1 MTGENRF
8 MRGSISVRVDEVRVN
23 EQLAEVAERLRRC
36 TVQVSGA
43 GDRRGSGVIWQSDGL
58 IVTNA
63 HVATSPRQTVR
74 LFDGRSIPAELVL
87 REPRYDLAVL
97 WIAAC
102 GLAAAE
108 VRDASLLRT
117 GELVVAVGNPA
128 EANGAFSVGIVSARP
143 GPEDVLV
150 RADIRLA
157 PGNSGGPLADA
168 QGRVVGINSMVMDGF
183 GVAIS
188 SMAVARCLSL
198 AREAAA
204 EVA

>member
-1 MTGENRF
+1 MTAENPF
-8 MRGSISVRVDEVRVN
+8 TPASISVDVG

-36 TVQVSGA
+36 TVEVRGEGA
-43 GDRRGSGVIWQSDGL
+43 GRGSGVVWRPNGL

-63 HVATSPRQTVR
+63 HVATSSRQTVR
-74 LFDGRSIPAELVL
+74 LFDGRCFSADLVL
-87 REPRYDLAVL
+87 REPRYDLAL
-97 WIAAC
+97 LQISAT
-102 GLAAAE
+102 GLTAVE
-108 VRDASLLRT
+108 VRDASSLRV
-117 GELVVAVGNPA
+117 GELVFAIGNPV
-128 EANGAFSVGIVSARP
+128 EANGAFTVGVVSARP
-143 GPEDVLV
+143 GPEEVLV

-168 QGRVVGINSMVMDGF
+168 HGRVVGINSMVVDGF

-188 SMAVARCLSL
+188 SMAVERCLTL